1 MAFMLARQ
9 YFDRKKF
16 LRILGSMTSD
26 MGEQKAQAIA
36 DAMLKGDTLMQYDI
50 KLDKGENSITERN
63 STFLKTME
71 LMQLAP
77 EYRMALL
84 PYAIKLTNHPDREE
98 ILQAVGIQT
107 QKLNT
112 QNAIELMGGAGASAP
127 KATNGKQNTRQ
138 QIAE

>member
-1 MAFMLARQ
+1 MLARQ

-26 MGEQKAQAIA
+26 MGAEKAKAIA
-36 DAMLKGDTLMQYDI
+36 DAMLNGDTLMQYDI
-50 KLDKGENSITERN
+50 KLDKGENSVTERN
-63 STFLKTME
+63 ATFLKTME
-71 LMQLAP
+71 LLQMSP

-98 ILQAVGIQT
+98 MLQAIGIQT

-112 QNAIELMGGAGASAP
+112 QNAIELASGAGASAP
-127 KATNGKQNTRQ
+127 KVTNGKQNTRQ